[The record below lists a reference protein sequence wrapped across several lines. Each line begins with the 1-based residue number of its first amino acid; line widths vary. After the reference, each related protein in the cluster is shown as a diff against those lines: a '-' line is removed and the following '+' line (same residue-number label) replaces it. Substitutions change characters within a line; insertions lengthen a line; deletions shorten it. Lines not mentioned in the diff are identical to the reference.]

1 MSTPATPDFRFQEA
15 VRFPTM
21 PAAQPVGLNNA
32 PLTPPPPPPPAPPP
46 VGVATGKPSTDTV
59 VADKSYIFELNLI
72 DNLPDGTSRNMRR
85 AQMMLV
91 AGKPASIHLG
101 RQLALY
107 DGTVQDLVS
116 PVVVG
121 SKNGASLVSLGV
133 QLQVKVVKLAKGYA
147 RVDLTLERND
157 VDTASKD
164 GIVIKGDSLRV
175 VRKVQLG
182 KPVTLVLDKN
192 DQDPARTRIEFKVT
206 EATSR

>member
-1 MSTPATPDFRFQEA
+1 
-15 VRFPTM
+15 M
-21 PAAQPVGLNNA
+21 PPAQPVGLNNA

-46 VGVATGKPSTDTV
+46 VGVATRKPATDKPATDTV
-59 VADKSYIFELNLI
+59 GPDKSYIFELSLF
-72 DNLPDGTSRNMRR
+72 DNPPDGPSHTMHR
-85 AQMMLV
+85 AQMMFV
-91 AGKPASIHLG
+91 AGKPASLHLG
-101 RQLALY
+101 RQLALH

-121 SKNGASLVSLGV
+121 SKDEVSLGV
-133 QLQVKVVKLAKGYA
+133 QLKVKVVGLAKGYA
-147 RVDLTLERND
+147 RVDMTLQRNG

-164 GIVIKGDSLRV
+164 GIVIKGSNLRV

-192 DQDPARTRIEFKVT
+192 DQDQARTRIEFKVT